1 MNAQPQATREA
12 RAARSP
18 QAQCPCP
25 QRIDLAALGC
35 ACAGCDLAGCKVA
48 VIGGLDR
55 MEPKYR
61 KAVEELGGKCLFH
74 PGRVQGG
81 CQRLRQLVAKA
92 DLVVFMT
99 STNSH
104 GALGVIKDHCKRCDK
119 PFCAVANNGVSSL
132 ERTLRGFA
140 A

>member
-1 MNAQPQATREA
+1 LAEA
-12 RAARSP
+12 
-18 QAQCPCP
+18 
-25 QRIDLAALGC
+25 GK
-35 ACAGCDLAGCKVA
+35 GCDNCRLRGCNVA

-61 KAVEELGGKCLFH
+61 KAVEEFGGTCLFH

-81 CQRLRQLVAKA
+81 CQRLRQMVAKA

-104 GALGVIKDHCKRCDK
+104 GALGVIKDECKRCDK
-119 PFCAVANNGVSSL
+119 PFCALANNGVSSL